1 MAIPFFADFYVRQ
14 ALPQLIGFITAEL
27 GSTPAE
33 KAMLLGSFFPGCESG
48 SRHLARLCSSAAFG
62 VLWHACAANTADEW
76 GERPRLLPAM
86 NDAERALL
94 RSSGGQS
101 SASSSS
107 GSGQKQ
113 QQQEE
118 GLLSVLRNL
127 YSCPA
132 AYGPVIAHV
141 CDCLTVYSLLQWGPT
156 ICEASPPPI
165 HSLLALHSSDLPT
178 KTCSSQVQ
186 AACVHVP
193 FLY

>member
-1 MAIPFFADFYVRQ
+1 MLATRRMVFSPITVPWIASRAGWSSI
-14 ALPQLIGFITAEL
+14 ALIYGL
-27 GSTPAE
+27 G
-33 KAMLLGSFFPGCESG
+33 C
-48 SRHLARLCSSAAFG
+48 AAFG
-62 VLWHACAANTADEW
+62 VLWHTCAANTADEW

-165 HSLLALHSSDLPT
+165 HSLLALHISDLPT
-178 KTCSSQVQ
+178 KTCSVLKSSASCMCSRSPSSTNVRTGGNHDV
-186 AACVHVP
+186 CMVVV
-193 FLY
+193 

>member
-1 MAIPFFADFYVRQ
+1 MVFSPITVPWIASRAGWSSI
-14 ALPQLIGFITAEL
+14 ALIYGL
-27 GSTPAE
+27 G
-33 KAMLLGSFFPGCESG
+33 C
-48 SRHLARLCSSAAFG
+48 AAFG
-62 VLWHACAANTADEW
+62 VLWHACAANTADGW

-101 SASSSS
+101 SAS
-107 GSGQKQ
+107 GDSGQKQ
-113 QQQEE
+113 QQQE

-156 ICEASPPPI
+156 ICEASPPL
-165 HSLLALHSSDLPT
+165 HSLLALHSSDLPV
-178 KTCSSQVQ
+178 KTCFVLKSSASCMPMYSRSPSSNVRI
-186 AACVHVP
+186 VRVGN
-193 FLY
+193 